1 VNWLTFY
8 SKCKLTEFPL
18 GKSALVAC
26 SLPEENVQQDLT
38 RDASPQDTLKTLAE
52 ELARHDV
59 LYHLRDAPEIDDAQY
74 DALRRAYLELAR
86 QYPDA
91 VPVQGPHTLVG
102 VAPADGFQKITH
114 ALPML
119 SLENVFSTEDLA
131 DWVEGIRNFLME
143 LRDPSIEIGFC
154 CEPKIDGLSCSLRY
168 ERGVL
173 TSAATRGNGVEG
185 EDVTN
190 NARTISE
197 IPQQLRGSG
206 WPTILE
212 VRGEVYMSDADFL
225 SLNEEQ
231 DRLGLKHFANPR
243 NAAAGSLRQLDANIT
258 SNRPLRFFAYALGE
272 ISEPFAKNQSE
283 IRSKLADWG
292 FTLNEP
298 AQVCI
303 ERNGNL
309 NILQDFY
316 NGLSARRPELGF
328 SIDGLVIKI
337 DRLDWQLRLGF
348 MSRAPRW
355 AVAWKFPP
363 EQASTQIEDIRCQV
377 GRTGRITPV
386 AHLLPISVGGVLVS
400 RATLHNA
407 DEIARKDIRVGDSVI
422 IQRAGDVIPQ
432 VVSVQLSQRPANSE
446 RYLFPSQCPACGSA
460 LRREEGDADTYC
472 PGGLTCP
479 AQVQERLS
487 YFVSRQALDIE
498 GLGEKNIALFIEKGL
513 IHSPADIFTL
523 EAREPF
529 WLDAN
534 GKTIPLLKYWD
545 GWGPQSASKLFD
557 AIRRACEPS
566 FERFLVAL
574 GIRQV
579 GEATARLLGRHFL
592 TIHALLDCL
601 DLALAGDEIARAEF
615 LAIDGI
621 GESMLKDL
629 LDFRAEPHHREILN
643 ALLNERVLTD
653 QATERPLLRVK
664 DFVPPDTQ
672 SPIAGK
678 TVVFTGSLE
687 RLSRSEAKA
696 QAESLGAKVAGSV
709 SSKTDFL
716 VAGPGAGSKATKAAE
731 LGVRVLSE
739 QDWIDLMQAHP

>member
-1 VNWLTFY
+1 V
-8 SKCKLTEFPL
+8 P
-18 GKSALVAC
+18 
-26 SLPEENVQQDLT
+26 QDPI
-38 RDASPQDTLKTLAE
+38 RDESPQDTLKTLAE
-52 ELARHDV
+52 ELARHDER
-59 LYHLRDAPEIDDAQY
+59 YHQLDAPEIDDAQY
-74 DALRRAYLELAR
+74 DALRRAYLELAK
-86 QYPDA
+86 QHPDA
-91 VPVQGPHTLVG
+91 LPIQGPQTRVG
-102 VAPADGFQKITH
+102 ASPADGFQKITH
-114 ALPML
+114 AVPML
-119 SLENVFSTEDLA
+119 SLENVFSTKELA

-143 LRDPSIEIGFC
+143 LRDPNIEIRFC

-168 ERGVL
+168 ERGEL
-173 TSAATRGNGVEG
+173 SSAATRGNGVEG
-185 EDVTN
+185 EDVTH
-190 NARTISE
+190 NAKTIAD
-197 IPQQLRGSG
+197 IPQQLKGSG
-206 WPTILE
+206 WPDILE

-225 SLNEEQ
+225 RLNEEQ
-231 DRLGLKHFANPR
+231 DRLGAKRFANPR
-243 NAAAGSLRQLDANIT
+243 NAAAGSLRQLDATIT
-258 SNRPLRFFAYALGE
+258 RNRPLCFFAYALGE
-272 ISEPFAKNQSE
+272 ISAPFAKSQSE
-283 IRSKLADWG
+283 MRLKLAEWG

-298 AQVCI
+298 AQVCT
-303 ERNGNL
+303 ERNGSL
-309 NILQDFY
+309 SPLQDFY
-316 NGLSARRPELGF
+316 DLLGARRSDLGF
-328 SIDGLVIKI
+328 SIDGLVIKV

-348 MSRAPRW
+348 VSRAPRW

-386 AHLLPISVGGVLVS
+386 AYLKPISVGGVLVS

-432 VVSVQLSQRPANSE
+432 VVSVQLSQRPANSVH
-446 RYLFPSQCPACGSA
+446 YLFPSQCPACGSS

-498 GLGEKNIALFIEKGL
+498 GLGEKNIALFVEKGL
-513 IHSPADIFTL
+513 IHSPVDIFTL
-523 EAREPF
+523 EARESS

-545 GWGPQSASKLFD
+545 GWGPQSATKLFD
-557 AIRRACEPS
+557 AIRRAREPS

-592 TIHALLDCL
+592 TIHALLECL
-601 DLALAGDEIARAEF
+601 DRALSSDEIASAEF

-621 GESMLKDL
+621 GENMLKDL

-643 ALLNERVLTD
+643 ALLNERVLPD
-653 QATERPLLRVK
+653 QVTEGPLLRVK
-664 DFVPPDTQ
+664 DFVPPDSQ

-678 TVVFTGSLE
+678 TVVFTGTLE

-739 QDWIDLMQAHP
+739 QDWIDLMHTNPE

>member
-1 VNWLTFY
+1 
-8 SKCKLTEFPL
+8 
-18 GKSALVAC
+18 VA
-26 SLPEENVQQDLT
+26 QDPI
-38 RDASPQDTLKTLAE
+38 RDESPQDTLNTLAE
-52 ELARHDV
+52 ELARHDA
-59 LYHLRDAPEIDDAQY
+59 LYHQLDAPEIDDAQY
-74 DALRRAYLELAR
+74 DALRRAYLELAK
-86 QYPDA
+86 QHPDA
-91 VPVQGPHTLVG
+91 LPIQGPQTRVG
-102 VAPADGFQKITH
+102 ASPADGFQKITH
-114 ALPML
+114 AVPML
-119 SLENVFSTEDLA
+119 SLENVFSTKELA

-143 LRDPSIEIGFC
+143 LRDPSIEIRFC

-168 ERGVL
+168 ERGEL

-185 EDVTN
+185 EDVTH
-190 NARTISE
+190 NAKTIAD
-197 IPQQLRGSG
+197 IPQQLKGSG
-206 WPTILE
+206 WPDILE

-225 SLNEEQ
+225 RLNEEQ
-231 DRLGLKHFANPR
+231 DRLGAKRFANPR
-243 NAAAGSLRQLDANIT
+243 NAAAGSLRQLDATIT
-258 SNRPLRFFAYALGE
+258 RNRPLCFFAYALGE
-272 ISEPFAKNQSE
+272 ISAPFAKSQSE
-283 IRSKLADWG
+283 MRLKLAEWG

-298 AQVCI
+298 AQVCT
-303 ERNGNL
+303 ERNGSL
-309 NILQDFY
+309 SPLQDFY
-316 NGLSARRPELGF
+316 DLLAARRSDLGF
-328 SIDGLVIKI
+328 SIDGLVIKV

-348 MSRAPRW
+348 VSRAPRW

-386 AHLLPISVGGVLVS
+386 AYLKPISVGGVLVS

-432 VVSVQLSQRPANSE
+432 VVSVQLSQRPANSVH
-446 RYLFPSQCPACGSA
+446 YLFPSQCPACGSS

-513 IHSPADIFTL
+513 IHSPVDIFTL
-523 EAREPF
+523 EARESS

-545 GWGPQSASKLFD
+545 GWGPQSATKLFD
-557 AIRRACEPS
+557 AIRRAREPS

-592 TIHALLDCL
+592 TIHALLECL
-601 DLALAGDEIARAEF
+601 DRALSGDEIASAEF

-643 ALLNERVLTD
+643 ALLNERVLPD
-653 QATERPLLRVK
+653 QVTEGPLLRVK
-664 DFVPPDTQ
+664 DFVPPDSQ

-678 TVVFTGSLE
+678 TVVFTGTLE

-739 QDWIDLMQAHP
+739 QDWIDLMHTNPE